1 MSLEARK
8 CSLFNFSPDTNY
20 IFRGR
25 LMLNPAS
32 PFYAEFKRH
41 LVATYEDNYFD
52 NDAMVMEINSR
63 GIEERL
69 ASTNRNA
76 EALADMLY
84 EKSAVSGVKNTIVKE
99 VFYPKYQ
106 SRENYDRCRNIT
118 AVKAGLTDIGYGNV
132 LSVSFTSLEAA
143 KVFHDSLQCYK
154 GPNFGCVITLATPFV
169 ALAFQDE
176 GCMQWARDND
186 LEEALVRFW
195 FYSVDSNFND
205 IFSLGSL
212 RRWRGRH

>member
-1 MSLEARK
+1 
-8 CSLFNFSPDTNY
+8 
-20 IFRGR
+20 
-25 LMLNPAS
+25 MLNPTS
-32 PFYAEFKRH
+32 PFYAEFKKH

-84 EKSAVSGVKNTIVKE
+84 KQSAVSGAKNTIVKE
-99 VFYPKYQ
+99 VFFPKYQ

-118 AVKAGLTDIGYGNV
+118 AVEAGLTDVGGYGAV

-154 GPNFGCVITLATPFV
+154 GPNFGSIITLATPFV
-169 ALAFQDE
+169 ALAFQEE
-176 GCMQWARDND
+176 GWMQWARDND
-186 LEEALVRFW
+186 LEEALVRYW
-195 FYSVDSNFND
+195 FFNGYK
-205 IFSLGSL
+205 F
-212 RRWRGRH
+212 